1 MHGTFV
7 AAGPG
12 IRGGGHGDDDDD
24 DGGGGGGGSGGRKI
38 NGVQAVDVAPTIA
51 FLMDIEGPTNA
62 TGGVLFEA
70 LDD

>member
-12 IRGGGHGDDDDD
+12 IRGRGHGDHDDDDD
-24 DGGGGGGGSGGRKI
+24 DGDGNGGRKI

-51 FLMDIEGPTNA
+51 FLMEIEGPTNA
-62 TGGVLFEA
+62 TGRVLFEA
-70 LDD
+70 LED